1 MLPTNSTPQVVSSE
15 FDHPSYDFNGNG
27 FNIELSCNFTYIGGE
42 WYLCF
47 YNRTGYKT
55 PTSVIFDLMGQSA
68 SGKENF
74 TSTFKKSE
82 IPNIATDRIWEVERG
97 FLSKV
102 TEYQH
107 YEAYSNAFEEIWGKL
122 HNRKVRLSPSIMATP
137 LEQIPL
143 IEAFCTKWDCP
154 ERRSFQVL
162 RDKQSTLTYWFQ
174 PKL

>member
-1 MLPTNSTPQVVSSE
+1 MLPTNSTPQVLSAE
-15 FDHPSYDFNGNG
+15 CDHPMYDFKGKG
-27 FNIELSCNFTYIGGE
+27 FNMELSCDFTYIKGE

-55 PTSVIFDLMGQSA
+55 PTSVIFDLMGENA

-74 TSTFKKSE
+74 TSTFTKSE

-107 YEAYSNAFEEIWGKL
+107 DEVYSNEFEEIWGKL
-122 HNRKVRLSPSIMATP
+122 HNRKVRLLP
-137 LEQIPL
+137 LEKIPL

-162 RDKQSTLTYWFQ
+162 RDKHLTLSYWFQ
-174 PKL
+174 PELI